1 MLAVGDIF
9 TVINIAMQNQ
19 ILAVVINS
27 AQFSYFLS
35 FPSSSLEMLSFVNTR
50 ITDIDKKYF
59 MLNMCTCVLRYCSY
73 AVVVRKGGIGCGD
86 VQWHK

>member
-27 AQFSYFLS
+27 AYFSYFLS
-35 FPSSSLEMLSFVNTR
+35 FPSSSL
-50 ITDIDKKYF
+50 KKLFKQQNY
-59 MLNMCTCVLRYCSY
+59 RY
-73 AVVVRKGGIGCGD
+73 RQEILD
-86 VQWHK
+86 VEHVY